1 MNAAGRPII
10 KNGTDTRVVMIN
22 PLLGDNSNDLP
33 MLGHPFLA
41 ATYLVVDQ
49 DAGMFRLAKSANLKE
64 GVEKEGRKS
73 ELVPILPSSCDH
85 SEPLLPTV
93 LKDTDGMGDGVG
105 GKATKSLQPAI
116 IASIAIGVVLGL
128 VVVAG
133 LVWYCRRR
141 RRDAETVK
149 EQGHG
154 DVSYVA
160 RDYKAEVDGSGYV
173 RPVITELGVPRTV
186 GEDKFEDIEMGEA
199 VWVPPAP
206 MELEGSSKVALVGS
220 DHDVPHSHRGNIA
233 EFQ

>member
-1 MNAAGRPII
+1 
-10 KNGTDTRVVMIN
+10 
-22 PLLGDNSNDLP
+22 

-64 GVEKEGRKS
+64 GVKKEGRKS
-73 ELVPILPSSCDH
+73 ELVPILPSSCENQ
-85 SEPLLPTV
+85 SEPPLPTV

-133 LVWYCRRR
+133 LVWFCRRR
-141 RRDAETVK
+141 RRRGVETVK
-149 EQGHG
+149 EQG

-160 RDYKAEVDGSGYV
+160 GDYKAEVDGSGFV
-173 RPVITELGVPRTV
+173 RPVRTELDGVSRPI
-186 GEDKFEDIEMGEA
+186 GGGKFGDIEMGEA
-199 VWVPPAP
+199 VWVPPVR
-206 MELEGSSKVALVGS
+206 MELDGSSKVALVES
-220 DHDVPHSHRGNIA
+220 DRDVPHSHRGNIA
-233 EFQ
+233 ELQGSGGQWEDGRAM